1 MLKQLSLVLLIAALP
16 ALVSTKTA
24 AETVTMLANTSPPY
38 ADIRLENQGLALEIV
53 STLMKDAGYEADF
66 SIESWGR
73 AMEGVSI
80 GLYDALATAWYS
92 DERAKEYIF
101 SEPYLDSRLI
111 ILKLRETPGTPR
123 SLNDLQGA
131 RLGVRADFAYGID
144 FGAVPGLTLVEEN
157 HMIQNLMNLLN
168 GRVDFVI
175 GDQRTIAL
183 QLDEYLLRQRHKFQV
198 VPIDLPGR
206 ARHVAASRA
215 VPWGEDVIKAFN
227 AALAKAKKDGR
238 LDAIIEKWDSRYNIP
253 TE

>member
-1 MLKQLSLVLLIAALP
+1 MLKQLCLVLMVIVLP
-16 ALVSTKTA
+16 LKAT

-92 DERAKEYIF
+92 DERAREYIL

-111 ILKLRETPGTPR
+111 ILKLRDAPGTPR
-123 SLNDLQGA
+123 SLTDLQGA
-131 RLGVRADFAYGID
+131 RLGVRADFAYGIEFD
-144 FGAVPGLTLVEEN
+144 SIEGLKLVEEN

-168 GRVDFVI
+168 ERVDFVI

-198 VPIDLPGR
+198 VPIELPGR

-215 VPWGEDVIKAFN
+215 VPWGDDVIKAFN
-227 AALAKAKKDGR
+227 AALAKAQKDGR
-238 LDAIIEKWDSRYNIP
+238 LAAIIEKWDARYNIP